1 MSGIDPQMLV
11 GAGLVL
17 GGMMGGLFS
26 AAKVPWIREQIRG
39 NNNNGGSGIEKSQ
52 KTSGALHISEEAL
65 QKIDHLNDTLN
76 MNYMTE
82 KRHADICGRQQL
94 EMKLYISEQLEKH
107 TGKILTALK
116 KNGFPK

>member
-1 MSGIDPQMLV
+1 MSGVDPQMLV

-26 AAKVPWIREQIRG
+26 AAKVPWMRDRIGG
-39 NNNNGGSGIEKSQ
+39 NGNGHGVIEKSP

-65 QKIDHLNDTLN
+65 EKINQINDTLN
-76 MNYMTE
+76 LSYMTE
-82 KRHADICGRQQL
+82 KRHADLCGKQQV
-94 EMKLYISEQLEKH
+94 EMKLYISGELEKH
-107 TGKILTALK
+107 TDKILNAIK